1 MNAKF
6 VIKEGVRLMNKT
18 MTIWERQY
26 DLPVV
31 FDCFDNEEVLP
42 IQKQA
47 LEAFLKAEN
56 TIQESKKQLEKYIL
70 NDEYAEIE
78 GNSIDNIFKYV
89 GQYVGQDKLRH
100 GAEHLN
106 GKPHRHTQLEGL
118 EITEYMLHFCSPS
131 CPSAAFARSSILAST
146 E

>member
-89 GQYVGQDKLRH
+89 IPTDIYIPRTPETRTVALLCDYRFDEEHGLAIIFENEQFKEIGEQDIVL
-100 GAEHLN
+100 
-106 GKPHRHTQLEGL
+106 
-118 EITEYMLHFCSPS
+118 
-131 CPSAAFARSSILAST
+131 
-146 E
+146 

>member
-42 IQKQA
+42 VQKQA

-89 GQYVGQDKLRH
+89 IPTDLYIPRTLETRTVALLCDYRFDEEHGIAIVFENEQFKEIGEQDIVL
-100 GAEHLN
+100 
-106 GKPHRHTQLEGL
+106 
-118 EITEYMLHFCSPS
+118 
-131 CPSAAFARSSILAST
+131 
-146 E
+146 

>member
-47 LEAFLKAEN
+47 LALEAFLKAEN

-89 GQYVGQDKLRH
+89 IPTDLYIPRTLETRTVALLCDYRFDEEHGIAIVFENEQFKEIGEQDIVL
-100 GAEHLN
+100 
-106 GKPHRHTQLEGL
+106 
-118 EITEYMLHFCSPS
+118 
-131 CPSAAFARSSILAST
+131 
-146 E
+146 

>member
-89 GQYVGQDKLRH
+89 IPTDLYIPRTLETRTVALLCDYRFDEEHGIAIVFENEQFKEIGEQDIVL
-100 GAEHLN
+100 
-106 GKPHRHTQLEGL
+106 
-118 EITEYMLHFCSPS
+118 
-131 CPSAAFARSSILAST
+131 
-146 E
+146 

>member
-1 MNAKF
+1 
-6 VIKEGVRLMNKT
+6 MNKT

-89 GQYVGQDKLRH
+89 IPTDIYILRTPETRTVALLCDYRFDEEHGIAIVFENEQFKEIGEQDIVL
-100 GAEHLN
+100 
-106 GKPHRHTQLEGL
+106 
-118 EITEYMLHFCSPS
+118 
-131 CPSAAFARSSILAST
+131 
-146 E
+146 

>member
-1 MNAKF
+1 
-6 VIKEGVRLMNKT
+6 MNKT

-89 GQYVGQDKLRH
+89 IPTDLYIPRTLETRTVALLCDYRFDEEHGIAIVFENEQFKEICEQDIVL
-100 GAEHLN
+100 
-106 GKPHRHTQLEGL
+106 
-118 EITEYMLHFCSPS
+118 
-131 CPSAAFARSSILAST
+131 
-146 E
+146 

>member
-18 MTIWERQY
+18 MTIWGRQY

-89 GQYVGQDKLRH
+89 IPTDIYIPRTPETRTVALLCDYRFDEEHGIAIVFENEQFKEIGEQDIVL
-100 GAEHLN
+100 
-106 GKPHRHTQLEGL
+106 
-118 EITEYMLHFCSPS
+118 
-131 CPSAAFARSSILAST
+131 
-146 E
+146 

>member
-6 VIKEGVRLMNKT
+6 VTKEGVRLMNKT
-18 MTIWERQY
+18 MTIWGRQY

-47 LEAFLKAEN
+47 LEAFLKAE
-56 TIQESKKQLEKYIL
+56 KKQLEKYIL

-89 GQYVGQDKLRH
+89 IPTDIYIPRMPETRTVALLCDYRFDEEHGIAIVFENEQFKEIGEQDIVL
-100 GAEHLN
+100 
-106 GKPHRHTQLEGL
+106 
-118 EITEYMLHFCSPS
+118 
-131 CPSAAFARSSILAST
+131 
-146 E
+146 